1 LIKNSRK
8 LLRELIYYQVT
19 IVLIK
24 NGIANDAVFFVPDRS
39 HNVRIL
45 TCLIVIIVILLG
57 ITFASLNSGPVTIH
71 YYIGQHTFSLPLL
84 LVLVFAAGSLLG
96 LIVGFWLVLKLKVKN
111 YRLAQ
116 HLKIAEKEIQNLRV
130 IPLQDRH

>member
-1 LIKNSRK
+1 MRILT
-8 LLRELIYYQVT
+8 YF
-19 IVLIK
+19 IVLI
-24 NGIANDAVFFVPDRS
+24 I
-39 HNVRIL
+39 
-45 TCLIVIIVILLG
+45 ILLG

-71 YYIGQHTFSLPLL
+71 YYIGQHTFSLSLL

-116 HLKIAEKEIQNLRV
+116 HLKIAEKEIQNLRA

>member
-1 LIKNSRK
+1 
-8 LLRELIYYQVT
+8 
-19 IVLIK
+19 
-24 NGIANDAVFFVPDRS
+24 
-39 HNVRIL
+39 VRIL
-45 TCLIVIIVILLG
+45 TYFIALIIILLG

-71 YYIGQHTFSLPLL
+71 YYIGQHTFSLSLL

-96 LIVGFWLVLKLKVKN
+96 LMVGFWLVLKLKVKN

-116 HLKIAEKEIQNLRV
+116 HLKIAEKEIQNLRA